1 MVLAL
6 KIVQSTAKV
15 GQLHRKPNTSS
26 DGLLGFADQ
35 FLGIVQLEAAHQ
47 GQFDGAA
54 VHTAGIV
61 PGHGGQMQI
70 PYPIQDLIDDVIK
83 AEVLGYQ
90 ALELGEHGMTGIGF
104 VLHGIAYLVGLE
116 QAGLGQA
123 VELNPHGIGAFLEF
137 LGEQPEVGCIG
148 LVAEEFEQ
156 ELDPGLGSNKG
167 VQHRGWARLRP
178 LTPRFL
184 LE

>member
-6 KIVQSTAKV
+6 KIVQRAAKV
-15 GQLHRKPNTSS
+15 GQLHRKPNIAP

-54 VHTAGIV
+54 VHTTGIV

-123 VELNPHGIGAFLEF
+123 VELNPHGIGAFFEF

-156 ELDPGLGSNKG
+156 ELDPGLGSN
-167 VQHRGWARLRP
+167 
-178 LTPRFL
+178 
-184 LE
+184 